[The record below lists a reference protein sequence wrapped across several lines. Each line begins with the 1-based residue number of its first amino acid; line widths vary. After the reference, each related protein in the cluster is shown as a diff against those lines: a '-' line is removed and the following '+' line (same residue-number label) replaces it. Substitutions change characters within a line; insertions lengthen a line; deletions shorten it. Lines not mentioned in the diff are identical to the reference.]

1 MNSNGEPATKAPPS
15 GTHRKRRVNLLK
27 AFLSC
32 GVYATVLILAVGVS
46 GKLPF
51 LIVLLPLMFV
61 ADRVMDRLCHVK
73 PELMQLTRIPTAALP
88 RRTQEYF
95 EMHTPEFVQVGF
107 RLLGDF
113 RVKPKTAQFSR
124 FFVNDDGTTFG
135 EISSVPTIGTSIHS
149 CSVFS
154 VTDGLVYIEV
164 GNLRLPKDRPH
175 PEFVL
180 KGIPGA
186 NVVELLHHRDLA
198 VAERA
203 TPDSEIA
210 FQDDELPMVCVY
222 GQKKLYESLIAE
234 GVAKR
239 NPYRDVRLEH
249 SPALLQN

>member
-51 LIVLLPLMFV
+51 LIVLLPLMIV

-124 FFVNDDGTTFG
+124 FFVNDDGTT
-135 EISSVPTIGTSIHS
+135 ILSSDITVTAGSVAEGTLASTTAATIADE
-149 CSVFS
+149 SVI
-154 VTDGLVYIEV
+154 TIDLTID
-164 GNLRLPKDRPH
+164 LR
-175 PEFVL
+175 
-180 KGIPGA
+180 
-186 NVVELLHHRDLA
+186 HHRSQ
-198 VAERA
+198 
-203 TPDSEIA
+203 TPNIPSISDT
-210 FQDDELPMVCVY
+210 Q
-222 GQKKLYESLIAE
+222 
-234 GVAKR
+234 
-239 NPYRDVRLEH
+239 H
-249 SPALLQN
+249 